1 MYCKALNKLFRA
13 FFIHIFGLFIVF
25 IYIDIVNICL

>member
-13 FFIHIFGLFIVF
+13 FFVHIVSLLIAF